1 MRTTNLIE
9 ILNLIMLTI
18 YNRLKTRELLVDDIF
33 VYPVAAT
40 QCKSLTVNQEKI
52 LTCHWT
58 TDI

>member
-1 MRTTNLIE
+1 
-9 ILNLIMLTI
+9 MLTI